1 MEKIL
6 QGEAIPNGENGY
18 YFAVAHKLYCWDLMQ
33 RFAEQL
39 YALGLMEEPKT
50 HTWPSDEMAAVSL
63 GVPPMIA
70 RIMGTH
76 WYTLFLSPWR
86 LRREL
91 TSDAAPRSS
100 PSTHIR
106 SGGNLFGIRRCF

>member
-6 QGEAIPNGENGY
+6 QAEAIPNGENGY

-39 YALGLMEEPKT
+39 HALGLVEEPKT
-50 HTWPSDEMAAVSL
+50 QTWPSDEMAAVSL

-76 WYTLFLSPWR
+76 WYTPFLTP
-86 LRREL
+86 L
-91 TSDAAPRSS
+91 APTQR
-100 PSTHIR
+100 T
-106 SGGNLFGIRRCF
+106 NE